1 LKNLDGNEV
10 FSPSQGKKMVLQED
24 HFSEI
29 KPSTVTRIFAYPKG
43 LSRLFEPRPAAA
55 ILGKLSV
62 TPFASSAVTFWLPKS
77 AYRRKEMA
85 RAFEQ
90 IAFLFRN
97 APAESGWIER

>member
-1 LKNLDGNEV
+1 V
-10 FSPSQGKKMVLQED
+10 TI
-24 HFSEI
+24 I
-29 KPSTVTRIFAYPKG
+29 KTKPGTKTRIFAHPKG

-55 ILGKLSV
+55 ILRKLSV

-97 APAESGWIER
+97 APAKSGLD